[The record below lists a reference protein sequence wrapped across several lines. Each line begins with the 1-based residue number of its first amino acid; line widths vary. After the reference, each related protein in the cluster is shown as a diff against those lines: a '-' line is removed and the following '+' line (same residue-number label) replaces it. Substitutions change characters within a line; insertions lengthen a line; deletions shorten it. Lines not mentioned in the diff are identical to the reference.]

1 MFHFKDF
8 GIDSDIVILTLAVI
22 TIFLVIMLIVL
33 LVKIS
38 RLNTRYMYFMR
49 DKEGKSLEE
58 VFHNKFQNMDYIN
71 DELKRISG
79 HLNEIDLNLM
89 RTYQKIGIVK
99 YDAFKE
105 IGGTLSFVLAL
116 LTKDD
121 DGFILNSMHSNS
133 EGCYTYIKEIKK
145 GEVFVELSEEERK
158 ALESAKGNRAL

>member
-8 GIDSDIVILTLAVI
+8 GIDSDMVILTLAAI

-116 LTKDD
+116 LTKDR
-121 DGFILNSMHSNS
+121 
-133 EGCYTYIKEIKK
+133 
-145 GEVFVELSEEERK
+145 SEERRVGKECR
-158 ALESAKGNRAL
+158 L

>member
-8 GIDSDIVILTLAVI
+8 GIDSDMVILTLAVI

-58 VFHNKFQNMDYIN
+58 VFHNKFQNM
-71 DELKRISG
+71 G
-79 HLNEIDLNLM
+79 C
-89 RTYQKIGIVK
+89 
-99 YDAFKE
+99 
-105 IGGTLSFVLAL
+105 TLSFVLAL

-133 EGCYTYIKEIKK
+133 EGCYTYIKEVKK

>member
-8 GIDSDIVILTLAVI
+8 GIDSDMVILTLAVI

-79 HLNEIDLNLM
+79 HLNEIDPNLM
-89 RTYQKIGIVK
+89 RTYQKKGIVK
-99 YDAFKE
+99 NK
-105 IGGTLSFVLAL
+105 T
-116 LTKDD
+116 
-121 DGFILNSMHSNS
+121 
-133 EGCYTYIKEIKK
+133 
-145 GEVFVELSEEERK
+145 
-158 ALESAKGNRAL
+158 